1 MKKAGHIK
9 SFTERS
15 GYFDRIKPFVNK
27 NLIKAITGQRRVGK
41 NYLMFQLVD
50 EIKKQTPEA
59 NIIYINKENFE
70 FDEIENYRDLIH
82 YVNKKISTE
91 KPNYLFVDEIQ
102 DISQFEK
109 ALRHFLTEENIDIYC
124 TGSNADMLSGEL
136 ATYLSGRY
144 IELKVYSLS
153 YLEFLKFH
161 KLKNTKNSLNK
172 YLNFGGLPYL
182 KNLPLKED
190 IVFEY
195 LQNIFT
201 TIIYKDVISRN
212 NIRNTNILENL
223 VRFLANNVGNIISA
237 KKISD
242 YLKSQNLKVS
252 PQIILTYLE
261 HLQSA
266 FLIYKVKRTDIT
278 GKKVFEIHE
287 KYYFED
293 WGLKNSLVGYN
304 KFNINQVLE
313 NVVYIHLKIAGY
325 EIMVGQTGD
334 KEIDFICER
343 DGAKLYVQVAYL
355 IPDEKVI
362 EREFGNLLLIKDNFP
377 KIVVSLDEY
386 APKNIQGIEHI
397 HLKDFLSDKILL

>member
-1 MKKAGHIK
+1 MGKSRHIK
-9 SFTERS
+9 PFTERN
-15 GYFDRIKPFVNK
+15 GYFERLKPFINK
-27 NLIKAITGQRRVGK
+27 NLIKAVTGQRRVGK
-41 NYLMFQLVD
+41 SFLMFQLID
-50 EIKKQTPEA
+50 EIKRQTPDA

-70 FDEIENYRDLIH
+70 FDNIEDYKDLIL
-82 YVNKKISTE
+82 YVNDKFSQE

-102 DISQFEK
+102 DINQFEK

-124 TGSNADMLSGEL
+124 TGSNANMLSGEL

-144 IELKVYSLS
+144 IEIKVYSLT

-161 KLKNTKNSLNK
+161 KLKNTKHSLKK

-195 LQNIFT
+195 LRNIFT
-201 TIIYKDVISRN
+201 TIIYKDVIVRN
-212 NIRNTNILENL
+212 KIRNTNVLENL

-252 PQIILTYLE
+252 AQIILNYLE

-293 WGLKNSLVGYN
+293 WGLKNSLVGYT

-313 NVVYIHLKIAGY
+313 NVVYIHLKAAGY

-334 KEIDFICER
+334 KEIDFICQR

-355 IPDEKVI
+355 IPDEKVK
-362 EREFGNLLLIKDNFP
+362 EREFGNLLLVKDNFP

-386 APKNIQGIEHI
+386 TIKNYKGIL
-397 HLKDFLSDKILL
+397 HLNLRDFLTNIK

>member
-1 MKKAGHIK
+1 MKNNKHIK
-9 SFTERS
+9 PHVERTK
-15 GYFDRIKPFVNK
+15 YFEKIKPFINK

-41 NYLMFQLVD
+41 SYLMFQLIN
-50 EIKKQTPEA
+50 EIKKQTPNA

-70 FDEIENYRDLIH
+70 FDEIENYKDLIL
-82 YVNKKISTE
+82 YVNKELSTQN
-91 KPNYLFVDEIQ
+91 PNYLFIDEIQ
-102 DISQFEK
+102 DITQFEK
-109 ALRHFLTEENIDIYC
+109 ALRHFLTEDNIDIYC
-124 TGSNADMLSGEL
+124 TGSNANMLSGEL
-136 ATYLSGRY
+136 STYLSGRY
-144 IELKVYSLS
+144 IEIKVYSLS

-161 KLKNTKNSLNK
+161 KLKNTKSSLNK

-182 KNLPLKED
+182 KNLPLEED

-195 LQNIFT
+195 LRNIFT
-201 TIIYKDVISRN
+201 TIIYKDVIARH

-252 PQIILTYLE
+252 VQVILNYLE
-261 HLQSA
+261 HLQAA
-266 FLIYKVKRTDIT
+266 FLIYKVRRTDIE
-278 GKKVFEIHE
+278 GKKIFEINE

-293 WGLKNSLVGYN
+293 WGLKNSLVGYK
-304 KFNINQVLE
+304 KFHINQVLE

-325 EIMVGQTGD
+325 EVLVGQSGN

-386 APKNIQGIEHI
+386 PIKNYQGIL
-397 HLKDFLSDKILL
+397 HLNLRDFLTTIN

>member
-1 MKKAGHIK
+1 MNKNRHIK
-9 SFTERS
+9 HFTERT
-15 GYFDRIKPFVNK
+15 GYFERLKPFINK
-27 NLIKAITGQRRVGK
+27 NLIKAVTGQRRVGK
-41 NYLMFQLVD
+41 SFLMFQLID
-50 EIKKQTPEA
+50 EIKNQTPDA

-70 FDEIENYRDLIH
+70 FDNIENYKDLIH
-82 YVNKKISTE
+82 YVNDKFSQE

-102 DISQFEK
+102 DINQFEK

-124 TGSNADMLSGEL
+124 TGSNANMLSGEL
-136 ATYLSGRY
+136 STYLSGRY
-144 IELKVYSLS
+144 IEIKVYSLT

-161 KLKNTKNSLNK
+161 KLKNTKHSLNK

-201 TIIYKDVISRN
+201 TIIYKDVIARN
-212 NIRNTNILENL
+212 KIRNTNILENL

-252 PQIILTYLE
+252 AQIILNYLE

-293 WGLKNSLVGYN
+293 WGLKNSLVGYT

-313 NVVYIHLKIAGY
+313 NVVYIHLKAAGY
-325 EIMVGQTGD
+325 DIMVGQTGD

-355 IPDEKVI
+355 IPDEKVK
-362 EREFGNLLLIKDNFP
+362 EREFGNLLLVKDNFP

-386 APKNIQGIEHI
+386 TVKNYKGILHLN
-397 HLKDFLSDKILL
+397 LKDFLTNIK

>member
-1 MKKAGHIK
+1 MNKNRHIK
-9 SFTERS
+9 PFTERT
-15 GYFDRIKPFVNK
+15 GYFERLKPFINK
-27 NLIKAITGQRRVGK
+27 KLIKAVTGQRRVGK
-41 NYLMFQLVD
+41 SFLMFQLID
-50 EIKKQTPEA
+50 EIKNQTPDA

-70 FDEIENYRDLIH
+70 FDNIENYKDLIH
-82 YVNKKISTE
+82 YVNDKYSQE

-102 DISQFEK
+102 DINQFEK

-124 TGSNADMLSGEL
+124 TGSNANMLSGEL

-144 IELKVYSLS
+144 IEIKVYSLT

-161 KLKNTKNSLNK
+161 KLKNTKHSLNK

-195 LQNIFT
+195 LRNIFT
-201 TIIYKDVISRN
+201 TIIYKDVIARHK
-212 NIRNTNILENL
+212 IRNTNILENL

-252 PQIILTYLE
+252 AQIILNYLE

-293 WGLKNSLVGYN
+293 WGLKNSLVGYT

-313 NVVYIHLKIAGY
+313 NVVYIHLKAAGY

-334 KEIDFICER
+334 KEIDFIGER

-362 EREFGNLLLIKDNFP
+362 AREFGNLLLVKDNFP

-386 APKNIQGIEHI
+386 TIKNYQGIL
-397 HLKDFLSDKILL
+397 HLNLRDFLSRTADY